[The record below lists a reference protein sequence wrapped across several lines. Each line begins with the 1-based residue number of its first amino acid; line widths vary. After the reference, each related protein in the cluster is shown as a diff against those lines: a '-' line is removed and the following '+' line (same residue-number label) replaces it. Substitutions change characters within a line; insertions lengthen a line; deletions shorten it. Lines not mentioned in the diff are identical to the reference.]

1 MIIQCASTKADL
13 TKTTVLDSLLK
24 DLQQEEPGVWIKE
37 AVSCFLR
44 VVLQDSNYYA
54 STTNELAT
62 IHLHLLINYKLSI
75 LQLRTLTLHKALR
88 WPRS

>member
-54 STTNELAT
+54 SATLLNSYPSSSSRSVDREGGLAICT
-62 IHLHLLINYKLSI
+62 
-75 LQLRTLTLHKALR
+75 
-88 WPRS
+88 